1 VGEDSKRTIPPG
13 TYRRVLSH
21 IRPYWRGIAGMW
33 TFGVL
38 GSLFTVLQPW
48 PVKFIIDGALVG
60 NELDLGPL
68 GTWVSNTDAERLA
81 TVAWLAGAYFCIV
94 VSSVLCSSTGMY
106 LIARVALNMIH
117 GLRGQLVS
125 HMRKL
130 SLRFHASQSVGD
142 SIWRA
147 INDVRSIQEV
157 VGYGIGA
164 FSLPVFRLVLMTVL
178 MALLDPVLTVVAL
191 LVAPLF
197 VIAMRLITKKI
208 QATSAE
214 SREHMATLTS
224 LIEQSLVAIR
234 AVQVFGR
241 ETKEQDKFQGTSLRF
256 VKAQL
261 RFRTWEQILNV
272 VTVVITGLGSG
283 AVLLLA
289 SQRVV
294 SGSLSVGSLWI
305 FVAYMQGLYNMV
317 NQVVSVWAPFQDAVV
332 GVSRAFQTLD
342 EVPEIDE
349 PEDAIEKT
357 TFDSAITFRDV
368 SFAYQP
374 DVQVLDRI
382 NLEVRRGETIA
393 VVGETGSGKTTL
405 LSLIPRLYDPTAGAV
420 EVDAIALPDLKISS
434 VRTLV
439 SMVPQEPLLFS
450 ATIRENI
457 LYGKLDA
464 DDDEVIAA
472 ATAARAAGFIE
483 NLPMGYDTPVGE
495 RGVKLSTGQQQRIS
509 IARAFLKDAPILLLD
524 EPTSALD
531 LNTEADFLDGLAD
544 LMQGRT
550 VFIVAHRLSTIRN
563 ADRIIVMADGAIGE
577 IGSHEV
583 LMAAGGR
590 YHRLYQ
596 RQFGATGAPTDD
608 SLEEVRT

>member
-1 VGEDSKRTIPPG
+1 MAEEAKRTVPKG

-21 IRPYWRGIAGMW
+21 MRPYARGLLAMFGFGLAGS
-33 TFGVL
+33 G
-38 GSLFTVLQPW
+38 FTVLQPW
-48 PVKFIIDGALVG
+48 PIKFIIDGVLVG
-60 NELDLGPL
+60 NRVDLGPL
-68 GTWVSNTDAERLA
+68 GTWVSETTSQRMSA
-81 TVAWLAGAYFCIV
+81 VAWLALAYFVIV
-94 VSSVLCSSTGMY
+94 VSSVLCSSTAMY
-106 LIARVALNMIH
+106 LVARVALRMIH
-117 GLRGQLVS
+117 GLRGELVS

-130 SLRFHASQSVGD
+130 SLRYHASQSVGD

-164 FSLPVFRLVLMTVL
+164 FSVPLFRLVLMTVL
-178 MALLDPVLTVVAL
+178 MALLDPLLTIVAM

-197 VIAMRLITKKI
+197 VLAMRILTRKI
-208 QATSAE
+208 QATANE
-214 SREHMATLTS
+214 SRGHMAALTT

-241 ETKEQDKFQGTSLRF
+241 ESKEHDKFQETSLRY
-256 VKAQL
+256 VRAQL
-261 RFRTWEQILNV
+261 RFRTWEQLLNV

-289 SQRVV
+289 SRRVI
-294 SGSLSVGSLWI
+294 SGQLSVGSLWI

-317 NQVVSVWAPFQDAVV
+317 NQVVSIWAPFQDAVV

-342 EVPEIDE
+342 EVPDIDE

-357 TFDSAITFRDV
+357 TFDSSIAFEDV
-368 SFAYQP
+368 TFAYQP
-374 DVQVLDRI
+374 GEPVLEHV
-382 NLEVRRGETIA
+382 NFEAARGETIA
-393 VVGETGSGKTTL
+393 LVGETGSGKTTM
-405 LSLIPRLYDPTAGAV
+405 LSLIPRLFDPTGGAV
-420 EVDAIALPDLKISS
+420 TLDGIAINALKVSS
-434 VRTLV
+434 LRTLV

-450 ATIRENI
+450 ATIKENI

-464 DDDEVIAA
+464 TDEEVVAA
-472 ATAARAAGFIE
+472 ATAARAAAFID
-483 NLPMGYDTPVGE
+483 NLPMGYETPVGE

-544 LMQGRT
+544 LMEGRT
-550 VFIVAHRLSTIRN
+550 VFIVAHRLSTIRH
-563 ADRIIVMADGAIGE
+563 ADRIIVLANGTIAE
-577 IGSHEV
+577 IGSHET
-583 LMAAGGR
+583 LMAVGGR
-590 YHRLYQ
+590 YFTLYQ
-596 RQFGATGAPTDD
+596 RQFGRSPED
-608 SLEEVRT
+608 LEGVPS

>member
-1 VGEDSKRTIPPG
+1 VAEESTRTVPKG

-21 IRPYWRGIAGMW
+21 IRPYWRGLAG
-33 TFGVL
+33 TFLFGL
-38 GSLFTVLQPW
+38 AGSGFTVLQPW
-48 PVKFIIDGALVG
+48 PVKFIIDGVLVG
-60 NELDLGPL
+60 NRLSLGPL
-68 GTWVSNTDAERLA
+68 GTWVSQTNGQRLTA
-81 TVAWLAGAYFCIV
+81 VAWLAGAYFLIV

-106 LIARVALNMIH
+106 LVARVALHMIH
-117 GLRGQLVS
+117 DLRGQLVA

-130 SLRFHASQSVGD
+130 SLRFHSSQSTGD

-164 FSLPVFRLVLMTVL
+164 FSVPLFRLVLMVIL
-178 MALLDPVLTVVAL
+178 MAVLDPVLTVVAM
-191 LVAPLF
+191 LVAPFF
-197 VIAMRLITKKI
+197 VLAMRVITRKI
-208 QATSAE
+208 QATAGE
-214 SREHMATLTS
+214 SRDHMSALTT

-241 ETKEQDKFQGTSLRF
+241 EGKEQDKFQTTSLRF
-256 VKAQL
+256 VRAQL

-272 VTVVITGLGSG
+272 VTVIITGVGSG

-294 SGSLSVGSLWI
+294 NGSLSVGSLWI

-317 NQVVSVWAPFQDAVV
+317 NQVVSIWAPFQDAVV
-332 GVSRAFQTLD
+332 GVSRAFETLD
-342 EVPEIDE
+342 EVPDIDE
-349 PEDAIEKT
+349 PENAIEKSS
-357 TFDSAITFRDV
+357 FESAITFRDV

-374 DVQVLDRI
+374 GQPVLDRVDF
-382 NLEVRRGETIA
+382 EARRGETIA
-393 VVGETGSGKTTL
+393 IVGETGSGKTTM
-405 LSLIPRLYDPTAGAV
+405 LSLIPRLYDPTSGTV
-420 EVDAIALPDLKISS
+420 EVDGIAVPDLKVSS
-434 VRTLV
+434 IRTLV

-450 ATIRENI
+450 ATIKENI

-464 DDDEVIAA
+464 SDDEVIAA
-472 ATAARAAGFIE
+472 ATAARAAGFIDQ
-483 NLPMGYDTPVGE
+483 LPMGYDTPVGE

-544 LMQGRT
+544 LMEGRT
-550 VFIVAHRLSTIRN
+550 VFIVAHRLSTIRT
-563 ADRIIVMADGAIGE
+563 ADRIIVLADGRIAE
-577 IGSHEV
+577 VGSHEV
-583 LMAAGGR
+583 LMAENGR
-590 YHRLYQ
+590 YRRLYQ
-596 RQFGATGAPTDD
+596 RQFGVGVSGGHALEDVPT
-608 SLEEVRT
+608 

>member
-1 VGEDSKRTIPPG
+1 MGDENERTVPRG
-13 TYRRVLSH
+13 TYRRVLTH
-21 IRPYWRGIAGMW
+21 IRPYWKGIAGMW
-33 TFGVL
+33 MFGIA

-68 GTWVSNTDAERLA
+68 GTWVSTTDAERLT
-81 TVAWLAGAYFCIV
+81 TVAWLAAAYFCIV

-117 GLRGQLVS
+117 GLRGQLVA

-197 VIAMRLITKKI
+197 VLAMRLITKKI

-214 SREHMATLTS
+214 SREHMASLTS

-241 ETKEQDKFQGTSLRF
+241 ESKEQDKFQGTSRRF

-261 RFRTWEQILNV
+261 RFRTWEQVLNV

-289 SQRVV
+289 SRRVV
-294 SGSLSVGSLWI
+294 NGSLSVGSLWI

-349 PEDAIEKT
+349 PDDAIEKT

-374 DVQVLDRI
+374 DVRVLDGI
-382 NLEVRRGETIA
+382 SFEARRGETIA

-405 LSLIPRLYDPTAGAV
+405 LSLIPRLYDPTSGTV
-420 EVDAIALPDLKISS
+420 EVDGIALPDLKISS
-434 VRTLV
+434 IRTLV

-450 ATIRENI
+450 ATIKENI

-464 DDDEVIAA
+464 DDDEVVAA

-483 NLPMGYDTPVGE
+483 TLPMGYDTPVGE

-563 ADRIIVMADGAIGE
+563 ADRIIVMADGAIAE
-577 IGSHEV
+577 VGSHEV
-583 LMAAGGR
+583 LMAANGR

-596 RQFGATGAPTDD
+596 RQFGAATPSNGE
-608 SLEEVRT
+608 LEGVRT

>member
-1 VGEDSKRTIPPG
+1 VAEEQTRTVPKG

-21 IRPYWRGIAGMW
+21 IRRYWRGLAG
-33 TFGVL
+33 TFAFGL
-38 GSLFTVLQPW
+38 AGSGFTVLQPW
-48 PVKFIIDGALVG
+48 PVKFIIDGVLVG
-60 NELDLGPL
+60 NRIDLGPL
-68 GTWVSNTDAERLA
+68 GTWVSETDGQRLT

-106 LIARVALNMIH
+106 LIARVALHMIH
-117 GLRGQLVS
+117 ELRGQLVA

-164 FSLPVFRLVLMTVL
+164 FSVPLFRLILMVVL
-178 MALLDPVLTVVAL
+178 MAFLDPVLTLVAVV
-191 LVAPLF
+191 VAPLF
-197 VIAMRLITKKI
+197 VIAMRIITRKI
-208 QATSAE
+208 QATAGE
-214 SREHMATLTS
+214 SRDHMSSLTT

-241 ETKEQDKFQGTSLRF
+241 EGKEQDKFQETSLRF
-256 VKAQL
+256 VRAQL

-272 VTVVITGLGSG
+272 VTVIITGLGSG

-289 SQRVV
+289 SRRVV
-294 SGSLSVGSLWI
+294 NGSLSVGSLWI

-317 NQVVSVWAPFQDAVV
+317 NQVVSIWAPFQDAVV

-342 EVPEIDE
+342 EVPDIDE

-357 TFDSAITFRDV
+357 TFDSVITFRDV

-374 DVQVLDRI
+374 DVPVLDHV
-382 NLEVRRGETIA
+382 NFEAARGETIA
-393 VVGETGSGKTTL
+393 VVGETGSGKTTM
-405 LSLIPRLYDPTAGAV
+405 LSLIPRLYDPTSGAV
-420 EVDAIALPDLKISS
+420 EVDGVALPDLKVSS
-434 VRTLV
+434 IRTLV

-450 ATIRENI
+450 ATIKENI

-464 DDDEVIAA
+464 DHDEVVAA
-472 ATAARAAGFIE
+472 ATAARAAGFIDG
-483 NLPMGYDTPVGE
+483 LPMGYDTPVGE

-531 LNTEADFLDGLAD
+531 LNTEADFLDGLAE
-544 LMQGRT
+544 LMEGRT

-563 ADRIIVMADGAIGE
+563 ADRIIVLADGAIAE

-583 LMAAGGR
+583 LMAANGR

-596 RQFGATGAPTDD
+596 RQFGAAAPDAGP
-608 SLEEVRT
+608 LEDVTA